1 MAYREPMVGSPTEGS
16 YAATAG
22 ICKHGEGLDCL
33 KKFVPMKKP
42 VITCYTFL
50 CVIRTFQ
57 KSNIKISF
65 FYTQP
70 YFKDTD

>member
-1 MAYREPMVGSPTEGS
+1 M
-16 YAATAG
+16 
-22 ICKHGEGLDCL
+22 
-33 KKFVPMKKP
+33 FVPMKKP